1 MKKIILLL
9 LLLFIVS
16 FVIAGNVI
24 PFPGLQTPGSIKID
38 NDQIYINDGAAIYI
52 YSLKDFS
59 LKKKFGKKGEGP
71 REFKVHP
78 NINRG
83 GVAFHLYT
91 DGIVVS
97 SLGRVSFFTRDGN
110 YIKEMNTGTILSEFI
125 PFEKQFVGMGIDIN
139 GREQYLTYNFYD
151 NQFKKEKEFFRIKAF
166 VEGKSIDPVTIGIFP
181 VLHACNG
188 KIFINDYDGIIHIF
202 GHKGSE
208 LAAVNISEFKNHFTR
223 VKVTKNREKKY
234 IEFFSSDYRF
244 KQQFERDRHLIK
256 FPGCF
261 PVIRDYRAA
270 DDRLYIV
277 TFREK
282 EEEKELFIVDFDGKL
297 VKRIWLKLDEINP
310 RELYPYTIGNGKLY
324 QLVENPDSGEWELHI
339 IEIK

>member
-9 LLLFIVS
+9 LLLFFVS
-16 FVIAGNVI
+16 FVFAGNVI
-24 PFPGLQTPGSIKID
+24 PFPGLQKPGSIKINKD
-38 NDQIYINDGAAIYI
+38 HIYINDGAAIYI
-52 YSLKDFS
+52 YSLEDFS
-59 LKKKFGKKGEGP
+59 LRKKFGKKGEGP
-71 REFKVHP
+71 QEFKVHP

-97 SLGRVSFFTRDGN
+97 SLGRVSFFTRDGD
-110 YIKEMNTGTILSEFI
+110 YIKEMNIGTILGEFV

-151 NQFKKEKEFFRIKAF
+151 NQFKKEKEFFRIKVF

-181 VLHACNG
+181 VLHTCNE

-208 LAAVNISEFKNHFTR
+208 LVAVNLSEFNNYFTK
-223 VKVTKNREKKY
+223 VKVTKNREKRY
-234 IEFFSSDYRF
+234 IDFFTSDHRF
-244 KQQFERDRHLIK
+244 KYQFERDRHLIK
-256 FPGCF
+256 FPEYF
-261 PVIRDYRAA
+261 PVIKDYRAA
-270 DDRLYIV
+270 DDRLYII
-277 TFREK
+277 TYREK
-282 EEEKELFIVDFDGKL
+282 EDEKELFIVDFNGKL
-297 VKRIWLKLDEINP
+297 VKRTWFKLDEINP
-310 RELYPYTIGNGKLY
+310 RELYPYTIKNGKLY
-324 QLVENPDSGEWELHI
+324 QLVENSDSEEWELHI